1 VESSLLELCELIAE
15 EGAKYSKKNK
25 ELFLNILKE
34 KVDIKISKESSDKI
48 YKIFSFLNWAYVNGI
63 WSTLKNTALRRDL
76 MRQSMNSI
84 VLRTARDLSDDQ
96 TTEGIAF
103 LASELDFE
111 FKDLVF
117 IYMDRIKELEKEEIE
132 PDANTATLWGLE
144 WIQRNFDLN
153 DDDMNIIVPKFIESV
168 GDIAKIEEIAYQV
181 NRAVNSRKKGFFSKL
196 FGS

>member
-1 VESSLLELCELIAE
+1 M
-15 EGAKYSKKNK
+15 G
-25 ELFLNILKE
+25 
-34 KVDIKISKESSDKI
+34 
-48 YKIFSFLNWAYVNGI
+48 
-63 WSTLKNTALRRDL
+63 
-76 MRQSMNSI
+76 MNVI
-84 VLRTARDLSDDQ
+84 TMGDDQ

-117 IYMDRIKELEKEEIE
+117 IYMDRIKELEKEGIE

>member
-1 VESSLLELCELIAE
+1 VESSLLELFELIAE